1 MCPDSLVLEQL
12 GSLNIINLH
21 LLAVSL
27 VGKIIVGPVM
37 AAQANERTTIV
48 EYRCAELLI
57 CEFADCKILVDS
69 HLSSNSRRIGDGII
83 LKQMTVEVLKTV
95 AHVLAQS
102 VALDYHGK

>member
-1 MCPDSLVLEQL
+1 MTFCFGELQTTT
-12 GSLNIINLH
+12 INLH
-21 LLAVSL
+21 LLLVSWR
-27 VGKIIVGPVM
+27 KQQPPSM
-37 AAQANERTTIV
+37 SEQDKQCTINSGFRSAHFV
-48 EYRCAELLI
+48 TDAP
-57 CEFADCKILVDS
+57 ADCKILVDS